1 MSVSSNCPTS
11 AISLG
16 NCRVSRFIVGHN
28 PPCANSHISA
38 ELNKEMA
45 QYFSTENILK
55 LYHHAEESGIKTFLI
70 RGDYRMLNLLELYRR
85 QDGKMNVI
93 GQTASEMHD
102 ILVNIRIMAAAG
114 VEAIYHHGTQTDK
127 FWRQG
132 RIDQCLDYLKCM
144 RDQGVSVGLAT
155 HIPQVIEY
163 AEEHAWDVDFY
174 LASLYNISR
183 RPRESLIVSG
193 DASAYAKELYL
204 PEDPELMLTVVRATS
219 KPVLVFKILAA
230 GRLCESHNSVKEAF
244 RRAYSGIKPSDGV
257 IVGLFPKYFDQLSA
271 DLDYANQAIDLSN
284 RPDSIPPPQ

>member
-1 MSVSSNCPTS
+1 MSVSSNGPTS

-174 LASLYNISR
+174 MASLYNISR
-183 RPRESLIVSG
+183 VPRESLIVSG
-193 DASAYAKELYL
+193 DARPYTKELYL
-204 PEDPELMLTVVRATS
+204 PEDPELMLAAVRATS
-219 KPVLVFKILAA
+219 KPVLAFKILAA
-230 GRLCESHNSVKEAF
+230 GRLCKSQDSVKEAF
-244 RRAYSGIKPSDGV
+244 RRAYSGIKPTDGV

-271 DLDYANQAIDLSN
+271 DLDYARQAIDVSSQ
-284 RPDSIPPPQ
+284 PDSVPSPQ